1 MVKKNWLRSAVDYLN
16 EYQSGKFEHL
26 Y

>member
-1 MVKKNWLRSAVDYLN
+1 MVKKKWLRSAVDYLN